1 MIEIDILDYYYANGL
16 ISHEM
21 FLSYLR
27 LIMP

>member
-1 MIEIDILDYYYANGL
+1 MIEMDILEYYYENDL